1 MKYFSSAWRL
11 LCVLAFWLP
20 LTAQAADASDYDA
33 VIQQILTESD
43 KLVADYQP
51 AQGIQSADAFTRLY
65 FDVFES
71 SGLEFQVG
79 HYDAELLLDIEMAFG
94 QLSQACLKGQS
105 AGEVAGYWHDLRHRL
120 RQIDTSDMNTSGWMG
135 SFTQALLI
143 LLREGFEAIL
153 LISVLLVSLSRA
165 GKADQIPLMYAGI
178 GTALVASLATAWA
191 FHQWLANNMATL
203 ELIEGA
209 VLLIAALVLTY
220 ISLWM
225 ISQQESRHW
234 QQQLQQRLDHHA
246 SQANK
251 LAIFLIAFVAVYRE
265 GAETI
270 LFVQAAMLDA
280 DGQYDALWAGMGVA
294 AVILAIVFLFLNR
307 VVRIINM
314 KYFFRVTSLLFL
326 IMGVS
331 FVGKGVLELQV
342 SGLLPLDRLEGVP
355 QIPLLGI
362 FANLQ
367 SLMAQGGVVVIY
379 LALYWWYKP
388 AAKGS
393 KLETAV
399 SE

>member
-1 MKYFSSAWRL
+1 MKLSSSALRF
-11 LCVLAFWLP
+11 LCALVFWLP
-20 LTAQAADASDYDA
+20 LTSQAADASDYDA
-33 VIQQILTESD
+33 VIQQIMTEGEQ
-43 KLVADYQP
+43 LATDYQP
-51 AQGIQSADAFTRLY
+51 ENSIQTADAFTRLY

-79 HYDAELLLDIEMAFG
+79 NADAVLQSDIEMAFG
-94 QLSQACLKGQS
+94 QLSQACLKGES
-105 AGEVAGYWHDLRHRL
+105 VTSVKGYWHALKTRL
-120 RQIDTSDMNTSGWMG
+120 RQIDTSEMNTDGWVG

-165 GKADQIPLMYAGI
+165 GKADQVPLMYAGI
-178 GTALVASLATAWA
+178 GSALVASLVTAWV

-203 ELIEGA
+203 ELVEGA
-209 VLLIAALVLTY
+209 ILLIAAAVLTY

-225 ISQQESRHW
+225 VSQQESRHW

-294 AVILAIVFLFLNR
+294 TVILAIVFLFLNR

-342 SGLLPLDRLEGVP
+342 SGLLPLDRLAGVP
-355 QIPLLGI
+355 QIPALGI
-362 FANLQ
+362 FGNIQ
-367 SLMAQGGVVVIY
+367 TLMAQGAVIAIY
-379 LALYWWYKP
+379 GALYWRYKP
-388 AAKGS
+388 DTKAEMK
-393 KLETAV
+393 TAV